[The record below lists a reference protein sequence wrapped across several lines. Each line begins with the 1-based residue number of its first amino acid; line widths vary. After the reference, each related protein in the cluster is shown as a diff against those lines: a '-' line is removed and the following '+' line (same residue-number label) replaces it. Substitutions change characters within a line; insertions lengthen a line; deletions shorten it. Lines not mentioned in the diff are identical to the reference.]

1 MDFIIQDI
9 IKILRNE
16 NGISTKNNIIKN
28 IYSIN
33 QTQSPKLIDKINKTL
48 ENNPTI
54 FFKTEN
60 KNEEWGLTSFKNR
73 FYWVSQN
80 KTFQVER
87 REVYLWAPYYNS
99 KKKNFSIGRQ

>member
-54 FFKTEN
+54 FLKQRIRT
-60 KNEEWGLTSFKNR
+60 KNG
-73 FYWVSQN
+73 V
-80 KTFQVER
+80 
-87 REVYLWAPYYNS
+87 
-99 KKKNFSIGRQ
+99 